1 MKSHRWNIKLL
12 RRHLTVV
19 EGEVFTHVSIHVRL
33 LRDIM
38 SKNCFLLAPLIKFN
52 LLTQTINLCQRF
64 KKRLRHLTVVEVEVF
79 TIVLC
84 AQSLEDAQYMQ
95 LRLLRNII
103 YKNCFI
109 YAHIKIQ
116 LQSANSKSNSKSTW
130 TPEIWQWCRWRGFHL
145 VLMLNTCKTVKRC
158 NF

>member
-1 MKSHRWNIKLL
+1 M
-12 RRHLTVV
+12 TVV

-79 TIVLC
+79 TTVLC
-84 AQSLEDAQYMQ
+84 AQSLEDAQ
-95 LRLLRNII
+95 LH
-103 YKNCFI
+103 
-109 YAHIKIQ
+109 A
-116 LQSANSKSNSKSTW
+116 T
-130 TPEIWQWCRWRGFHL
+130 E
-145 VLMLNTCKTVKRC
+145 TVKKY
-158 NF
+158 NI

>member
-1 MKSHRWNIKLL
+1 MKSHRWNIIPFG
-12 RRHLTVV
+12 RRLTVV
-19 EGEVFTHVSIHVRL
+19 EVKVFTHVSIHVRL

-64 KKRLRHLTVVEVEVF
+64 KKRLRHFTVVEVEVF
-79 TIVLC
+79 TTVLC
-84 AQSLEDAQYMQ
+84 AQTLEGAQYMQ

-109 YAHIKIQ
+109 YAHMKIQ
-116 LQSANSKSNSKSTW
+116 LQSANSKNNSKSTL
-130 TPEIWQWCRWRGFHL
+130 TPDIWQWCRSRGFRL
-145 VLMLNTCKTVKRC
+145 VLMLNTCSTVKRY